1 MDFSLPSDDWKE
13 TGGALLILPFS
24 SPANIDYLPNCV
36 LGPVLG
42 SAGDRMM
49 EGCSMVSFPMELTP
63 REEADIKQ
71 LVPQILFK
79 SQLGRLNRG
88 TWSEQAGVQWDLPG
102 HWRGWERMTEFR

>member
-1 MDFSLPSDDWKE
+1 MRPTDLVLSIRRPGTTLIRLALGTSYPVDFSLPSDDWKE
-13 TGGALLILPFS
+13 TGGASLILPFS

-71 LVPQILFK
+71 LVPRIL
-79 SQLGRLNRG
+79 L
-88 TWSEQAGVQWDLPG
+88 
-102 HWRGWERMTEFR
+102 